1 MSNKVYVADGAKII
15 GNVSISEGSSVWY
28 NAVIRG
34 DEAEI
39 KIGKNSNI
47 QDCCVLHTEKDTPL
61 VLGNGVSVGHGAILH
76 SCEVGDN
83 TLIGMGAIV
92 LNRVKIGKDCIV
104 GAGSLVTQNTV
115 IEDGSMWFG
124 SPAKFVRKLTAEE
137 TEGNRKNAREYI
149 KLSSNKI
156 D

>member
-47 QDCCVLHTEKDTPL
+47 QDCCVLSRGEYITKKDSVPGDIPVILGGQEPAYYIDRYNHTGK
-61 VLGNGVSVGHGAILH
+61 
-76 SCEVGDN
+76 
-83 TLIGMGAIV
+83 AIV
-92 LNRVKIGKDCIV
+92 ISRSGASAGQRKHYGK
-104 GAGSLVTQNTV
+104 
-115 IEDGSMWFG
+115 
-124 SPAKFVRKLTAEE
+124 
-137 TEGNRKNAREYI
+137 
-149 KLSSNKI
+149 
-156 D
+156 